1 MGLNWHAVDNF
12 GEFRWK
18 SSFTLNAIPDLEKAI
33 SEDNYGAF
41 RINATLAGITWRR
54 ICDPHSVYYLYTR
67 KNAGK
72 ILRALLEIG
81 KEDRTEFNAA
91 ELLYN
96 MFFKPNTAFEDI
108 IRGFAKYPV
117 LEYKE
122 RVEMI
127 RDAMEVTGFISRT
140 YCNKHEKKLSG
151 ASIDK
156 IHDLF
161 EELFPGENLFPAR
174 FGTWTDERDGEVYGT
189 VRIEDSEWI
198 RMPLK
203 YGMGPD
209 GLISLEEF
217 LAKENEIIPNG
228 WHLPDHHLI
237 TSVRNHS
244 YIPMGT
250 PAEDR
255 KLFDGTDRKTVAALL
270 SKDAPWPLVKED
282 MNYIP
287 GGQQPIRGSDEWN
300 EQIGQSGL
308 DFRPTY
314 GTGDSRESTVM
325 TIISK
330 DDCGDTARQYF
341 SLKNNEYY
349 LFDEPECASDT
360 NRYDTKVY
368 ERCCVLLCRDV
379 K

>member
-1 MGLNWHAVDNF
+1 MRQKWGDLNNF
-12 GEFRWK
+12 KEFRWK
-18 SSFTLNAIPDLEKAI
+18 SSFTLNPVPELEKAI
-33 SEDNYGAF
+33 GVDNYGAF
-41 RINATLAGITWRR
+41 RINATLAGIAWRR
-54 ICDPHSVYYLYTR
+54 ICDPHSVYYLYTI
-67 KNAGK
+67 KHAGK

-81 KEDRTEFNAA
+81 KEDRTEFNAT
-91 ELLYN
+91 ELIYN
-96 MFFKPNTAFEDI
+96 VFLDPNTAFEDI

-117 LEYKE
+117 LEYEK
-122 RVEMI
+122 RVEVI
-127 RDAMEVTGFISRT
+127 GSAMTVTDFVSKT
-140 YCNKHEKKLSG
+140 YCNRHSKKLSG

-189 VRIEDSEWI
+189 VRIEDAEWI
-198 RMPLK
+198 RRPLK

-217 LAKENEIIPNG
+217 LAKENEIIPEG
-228 WHLPDHHLI
+228 WRLPGHDL
-237 TSVRNHS
+237 TRVYVHS
-244 YIPMGT
+244 YIPMDT
-250 PAEDR
+250 PTEDR
-255 KLFDGTDRKTVAALL
+255 KLFDGADRRTIAALL
-270 SKDAPWPLVKED
+270 SKDSPWPLVKEE
-282 MNYIP
+282 MSTIS
-287 GGQQPIRGSDEWN
+287 GQYPVRGSDEWN

-325 TIISK
+325 TLISK
-330 DDCGDTARQYF
+330 DNYDHTERQYF
-341 SLKNNEYY
+341 SLKCNEYC
-349 LFDEPECASDT
+349 LFDEPRCARDP

>member
-1 MGLNWHAVDNF
+1 MGLNWHAVNNF

-18 SSFTLNAIPDLEKAI
+18 SSFTLNPIHDLEKAI

-41 RINATLAGITWRR
+41 RINASLAGITWHRV
-54 ICDPHSVYYLYTR
+54 CDPHSVYYLYTI
-67 KNAGK
+67 KSAGK
-72 ILRALLEIG
+72 ILRALLGIG

-96 MFFKPNTAFEDI
+96 MFLQPNTAFEDI

-117 LEYKE
+117 LEYEE
-122 RVEMI
+122 RVEML
-127 RDAMEVTGFISRT
+127 REAMDVTCFVSRT
-140 YCNKHEKKLSG
+140 YCNEHNKKLSG

-161 EELFPGENLFPAR
+161 EELFPGKNLFPAR

-217 LAKENEIIPNG
+217 LAKENEIIPEG
-228 WHLPDHHLI
+228 WHIPGCGDTI
-237 TSVRNHS
+237 SVRDHS
-244 YIPMGT
+244 YIPMDI

-255 KLFDGTDRKTVAALL
+255 KLFDGTDRKTIAALL
-270 SKDAPWPLVKED
+270 SKDSPWPLIKSD
-282 MNYIP
+282 MNLVS
-287 GGQQPIRGSDEWN
+287 GGQTPVRGSDKWN

-330 DDCGDTARQYF
+330 NNRGDTVRQYF
-341 SLKNNEYY
+341 SLEHNEYCP
-349 LFDEPECASDT
+349 FDEPECARDP